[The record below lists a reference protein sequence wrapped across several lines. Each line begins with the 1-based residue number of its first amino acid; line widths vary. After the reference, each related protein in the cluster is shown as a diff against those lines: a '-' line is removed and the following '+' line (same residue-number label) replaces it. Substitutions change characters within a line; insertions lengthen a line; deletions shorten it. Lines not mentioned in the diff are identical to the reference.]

1 MRDMNYKERVNELVV
16 GYANGMITD
25 VELDDMLD
33 LLPNETDI
41 VVDSSDDFD
50 WDTDMEHEQYELE
63 ASRYDYI

>member
-1 MRDMNYKERVNELVV
+1 MRDMEKLMEDLFI
-16 GYANGMITD
+16 GYANGIITD

-33 LLPNETDI
+33 LLPNELDV

-63 ASRYDYI
+63 ASRYDYL

>member
-1 MRDMNYKERVNELVV
+1 MNYSERVNELVV

-33 LLPNETDI
+33 LLPNEIDV
-41 VVDSSDDFD
+41 VVDSNDDFD

-63 ASRYDYI
+63 ASQYDYL

>member
-1 MRDMNYKERVNELVV
+1 MERLVEELFI
-16 GYANGMITD
+16 GYADGLITD

-33 LLPNETDI
+33 LLPNELDV

-63 ASRYDYI
+63 ASRYDYL

>member
-1 MRDMNYKERVNELVV
+1 MERLVEELFI
-16 GYANGMITD
+16 GYADGLITD

-33 LLPNETDI
+33 LLPNEHGV

-63 ASRYDYI
+63 ASRYDYL

>member
-1 MRDMNYKERVNELVV
+1 MNYSERVNELVV

-50 WDTDMEHEQYELE
+50 WDVDMEHEQYELE
-63 ASRYDYI
+63 ASRYDYL

>member
-1 MRDMNYKERVNELVV
+1 MSNKEKVNELVV

>member
-1 MRDMNYKERVNELVV
+1 MNYNERVNELVV

-33 LLPNETDI
+33 LLPNEHNV

-50 WDTDMEHEQYELE
+50 WGVDMEHEQYELE
-63 ASRYDYI
+63 ASRYDYL

>member
-1 MRDMNYKERVNELVV
+1 MERLVEELFI
-16 GYANGMITD
+16 GYADGLITD

-33 LLPNETDI
+33 LLPNEHNVI
-41 VVDSSDDFD
+41 VDSSDDFD

>member
-1 MRDMNYKERVNELVV
+1 MERLVEDLFI
-16 GYANGMITD
+16 GYADGLITD

-41 VVDSSDDFD
+41 VVYSNDDFD
-50 WDTDMEHEQYELE
+50 WDVDMEHEQYELE

>member
-1 MRDMNYKERVNELVV
+1 MERLVDELFI
-16 GYANGMITD
+16 GYANGLITD

-33 LLPNETDI
+33 LLPNEPDV

-63 ASRYDYI
+63 ASRYDYL

>member
-1 MRDMNYKERVNELVV
+1 MEKLMEDLFI
-16 GYANGMITD
+16 GYANGIITD

-33 LLPNETDI
+33 LLPNELDV

-50 WDTDMEHEQYELE
+50 WDIDMEHEQYELE

>member
-1 MRDMNYKERVNELVV
+1 MRDMNYSERVNELVV

-50 WDTDMEHEQYELE
+50 WDVDMEHEQYELE
-63 ASRYDYI
+63 ASRYDYL

>member
-1 MRDMNYKERVNELVV
+1 MNYKERVNELVV

>member
-1 MRDMNYKERVNELVV
+1 MIDMERLVEELFI
-16 GYANGMITD
+16 GYADGLITD

-33 LLPNETDI
+33 LLPNEHNV

>member
-1 MRDMNYKERVNELVV
+1 MNCKERVNELVV

-33 LLPNETDI
+33 LLPNEIDV
-41 VVDSSDDFD
+41 VVDSNDDFD

-63 ASRYDYI
+63 ASRYDYL

>member
-1 MRDMNYKERVNELVV
+1 MEKLMEDLFI
-16 GYANGMITD
+16 GYANGIITD

-33 LLPNETDI
+33 LLPNELDV

-63 ASRYDYI
+63 ASRYDYL

>member
-1 MRDMNYKERVNELVV
+1 MNYKERVNELVV

-33 LLPNETDI
+33 LLPNEHNV

-63 ASRYDYI
+63 ASRYDYL

>member
-1 MRDMNYKERVNELVV
+1 MKRLVEDLFI
-16 GYANGMITD
+16 GYANGIITD

-33 LLPNETDI
+33 LLPNENDV

-63 ASRYDYI
+63 ASRYDYL

>member
-1 MRDMNYKERVNELVV
+1 MNYSERINELVV

-33 LLPNETDI
+33 LLPNEIDA
-41 VVDSSDDFD
+41 VVDGNDDFD

-63 ASRYDYI
+63 ASRYDYL

>member
-1 MRDMNYKERVNELVV
+1 MEKLMEDLFI
-16 GYANGMITD
+16 GYANGIITD